1 MSRVYEQFE
10 KHVPGEVKYDPERI
24 DCVAILR
31 TVVAGPLYYL
41 FVRWFVLFEN
51 DLRYVEELT
60 HKHRDYQSATMPSP
74 TCRRTSPHIPQ
85 TPDQA

>member
-31 TVVAGPLYYL
+31 TVVAGPLYYF
-41 FVRWFVLFEN
+41 FVRLFA
-51 DLRYVEELT
+51 L
-60 HKHRDYQSATMPSP
+60 
-74 TCRRTSPHIPQ
+74 IP
-85 TPDQA
+85 